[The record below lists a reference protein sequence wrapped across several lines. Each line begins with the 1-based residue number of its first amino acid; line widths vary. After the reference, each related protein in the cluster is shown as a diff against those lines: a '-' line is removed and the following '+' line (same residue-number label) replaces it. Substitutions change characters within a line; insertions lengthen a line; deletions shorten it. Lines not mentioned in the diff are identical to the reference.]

1 MALELKYQIV
11 LVRPDGTRDV
21 FRKTIQDRFGAYRIA
36 KDAEYVMR
44 KVDPRGFRGSKIV
57 IEKIRCR

>member
-21 FRKTIQDRFGAYRIA
+21 FRKTIQDRFGAIGSQRTQSTSCGKWTREGFA
-36 KDAEYVMR
+36 V
-44 KVDPRGFRGSKIV
+44 PRS
-57 IEKIRCR
+57 